1 MGGERDGDGNH
12 GDSAGGD
19 AGQANEDLPPDRG
32 PANRGE
38 GERAD
43 MRSGAA
49 PAGVEQRGEGP
60 VDGPKAPALEV
71 GADELRAQ
79 PLAGGDDQRLLEA
92 WNEARDEQYRE
103 LAGECAKFLAEIDH
117 EFEIE
122 KFTLAELDEEEAE
135 LDKLQR
141 WHERIQRLDI
151 YGASGAAAAAQALR
165 DAHAALARYST
176 AVFEHTQP

>member
-1 MGGERDGDGNH
+1 M
-12 GDSAGGD
+12 
-19 AGQANEDLPPDRG
+19 
-32 PANRGE
+32 
-38 GERAD
+38 
-43 MRSGAA
+43 
-49 PAGVEQRGEGP
+49 
-60 VDGPKAPALEV
+60 
-71 GADELRAQ
+71 
-79 PLAGGDDQRLLEA
+79 
-92 WNEARDEQYRE
+92 
-103 LAGECAKFLAEIDH
+103 CAKFLAEIDH

-122 KFTLAELDEEEAE
+122 KFTLAELDDEEAE